1 MTWRLGL
8 ATCLLIG
15 CAATASAQ
23 FDSATI
29 SGVVKDTTNA
39 VLPGVD
45 VTLTNVGTKIE
56 RHAVTNQDGLYTFPN
71 VPVGEYRITATL
83 SGFKSITKSGV
94 QVNAGLNIRVDVA
107 LEVGA
112 LSETIQVQ
120 AATTLVDTSVI
131 GRTLRA
137 EQIAE
142 TPLSGRRAAQVAQL
156 APGVVGGNMGGSV
169 PQGVG
174 TFATGVTSIN
184 GGRSDEFITTIDG
197 APSIRVRAAG
207 GFMMGA
213 QNFDTVAEVQV
224 LTTNYQAEYGRSS
237 AGQLRLVT
245 KSGTQTFR
253 GNGFWSHQDDALDAN
268 TWSRKAAGLDKSP
281 HKYNAYGFTV
291 GGPIY
296 IPGGFN
302 SSRQSLFFF
311 WGQEWQ
317 RDRTVEEQTATVP
330 SAAMRNGDFSE
341 LLNPTNPY
349 FNRARPIIDPTTGQP
364 FQGNIIPSFRIS
376 PQGRALLN
384 AYPLPTPGFQRGASN
399 WIGAPSVFNNQ
410 RKDSVKI
417 DWVPSTTNR
426 LAVRHTWAP
435 NVWNDPEPMGVYST
449 IWDYPGRTLAA
460 TFTSTL
466 SNSLINE
473 ASFSWGSTSPSKY
486 FGQRNCDY
494 CPGGGNAFLYPRQS
508 DVGINY
514 PYLFPG
520 TKLDPDK
527 IPNVSMTGFTAV
539 NNAAYPGSWNDFVF
553 LWADNVTKIYKNHAF
568 KTGVSVER
576 SGMNDRIQL
585 SFAQAPA
592 TTNQNGS
599 FRFTD
604 ARPGAPTTNLS
615 VANALLGLFDD
626 YTEFGNKPNT
636 KWLAMAYDA
645 YAQDSWKPTTNLTLE
660 LGLRYSLWQPWGTT
674 NRAMASFESQFY
686 NPATAPVID
695 RAGGFVVSGDRFN
708 GIVLPGDGPT
718 DEALADFPQ
727 LAGLQRLY
735 HGVPNG
741 FSETPKDGF
750 QPRLGMAYAIGE
762 RTTFRAGVGRFLNR
776 VQINTTAAYGFNPP
790 LSEMQT
796 VINGIVDSPGGAS
809 TRNFP
814 LVMSMQS
821 PDFTNP
827 RSWAWNATVDR
838 ELPWQMRGTASYV
851 GRSASHLER
860 ARNINQLQP
869 GTLQANPG
877 VNVNALRPYLGY
889 GSITLYETTGRSKYN
904 SLQTQVERRGTRGI
918 GFSVAYTFSRTRD
931 DGSGRG
937 DILPNAYDDSGY
949 YGISDLDRP
958 HVLVSQLR
966 YRFPTLATKP
976 APLRWVLGNW
986 DASGIFQAQSG
997 APFDIRTP
1005 AGVDPAGVGAGSGSQ
1020 LYEQI
1025 GDPTGAR
1032 TSDWGALPTGSSLGI
1047 VWFDRNAFRPA
1058 TAGTFATTQEKN
1070 TLRQPGFWDINTSLR
1085 KTFAS
1090 IGSQRFDFRIEVFN
1104 IMNRPRLGTAV
1115 TNPAS
1120 GDFGYIVSKVGN
1132 RTMQVGMQYV
1142 F

>member
-1 MTWRLGL
+1 MSWRT
-8 ATCLLIG
+8 AVITVSILL
-15 CAATASAQ
+15 CAATARAQ
-23 FDSATI
+23 FDSAQV
-29 SGVVKDTTNA
+29 SGVVKDSTNA

-45 VTLTNVGTKIE
+45 VTLTNVGTKNE
-56 RHAVTNQDGLYTFPN
+56 RHAVTNEAGLYTFPN
-71 VPVGEYRITATL
+71 VPVGEYRITAML
-83 SGFKSITKSGV
+83 SGFKPITKSGV
-94 QVNAGLNIRVDVA
+94 SVNAGLNIRVDVA

-142 TPLSGRRAAQVAQL
+142 TPLSGRRASQVAQL

-213 QNFDTVAEVQV
+213 QNFDTVSEVQV

-245 KSGTQTFR
+245 KSGTQAFH
-253 GNGFWSHQDDALDAN
+253 GNAFWSHQDDALDEN
-268 TWSRKAAGLDKSP
+268 TWTRKRAGLDKSP
-281 HKYNAYGFTV
+281 HKYNAEGFTL

-302 SSRQSLFFF
+302 SSRQSLFFY
-311 WGQEWQ
+311 WGEEWQ
-317 RDRTVEEQTATVP
+317 RDRTVEEQTAIVP
-330 SAAMRNGDFSE
+330 TAAMRNGDFSA
-341 LLNPTNPY
+341 LLPS
-349 FNRARPIIDPTTGQP
+349 RVIRDPVSGLP
-364 FQGNIIPSFRIS
+364 FQGNIIPADRFSS
-376 PQGRALLN
+376 QGRALLN
-384 AYPLPTPGFQRGASN
+384 AYPLPTPGFQQGANN
-399 WIGAPSVFNNQ
+399 WIGNPAVFNNQ
-410 RKDSVKI
+410 RKDSLKI
-417 DWVPSTTNR
+417 DWVPNTSHR

-460 TFTSTL
+460 TLTSTL
-466 SNSLINE
+466 TNSLINE
-473 ASFSWGSTSPSKY
+473 FSFSWGSTSPSKY

-494 CPGGGNAFLYPRQS
+494 CPGGGEAFLYPRQR

-527 IPNVSMTGFTAV
+527 IPNVSLQGLTAI

-553 LWADNVTKIYKNHAF
+553 LWADNVTKITGNHAF
-568 KTGVSVER
+568 KTGVSIER

-599 FRFTD
+599 FRFFDT
-604 ARPGAPTTNLS
+604 RPNATGYS
-615 VANALLGLFDD
+615 VSNALLGLFDD
-626 YTEFGNKPNT
+626 YTEFGSKPNT

-645 YAQDSWKPTTNLTLE
+645 FAQDSWKPTRALTLE
-660 LGLRYSLWQPWGTT
+660 LGVRYSLWQPWGTT
-674 NRAMASFESQFY
+674 NRAMASFQSAFY
-686 NPATAPVID
+686 NAATAPVID
-695 RAGGFVVSGDRFN
+695 RAGGFVVSGDRFD
-708 GIVLPGDGPT
+708 GVVLPGDGPS
-718 DEALADFPQ
+718 DDALRDFPQ
-727 LAGLQRLY
+727 LASLQRLY

-741 FSETPKDGF
+741 FSETPKDGI
-750 QPRLGMAYAIGE
+750 QPRLGMAYAVDDQ
-762 RTTFRAGVGRFLNR
+762 TTFRAGVGRFLNR
-776 VQINTTAAYGFNPP
+776 VQINTTAAYGFNAP

-796 VINGIVDSPGGAS
+796 VINGIVDTPGGAS

-814 LVMSMQS
+814 LVGAMQS

-827 RSWAWNATVDR
+827 TSWAWNATVDR
-838 ELPWQMRGTASYV
+838 QLPWQMRGTVSYV
-851 GRSASHLER
+851 GRSATNLER
-860 ARNINQLQP
+860 ARNINQLQQP
-869 GTLQANPG
+869 GTIQANPG
-877 VNVNALRPYLGY
+877 VNANALRPYLGF

-904 SLQTQVERRGTRGI
+904 SLQTQVERRSTRGI
-918 GFSVAYTFSRTRD
+918 GYSIAYTFSRTRD
-931 DGSGRG
+931 NGSGRG

-958 HVLVSQLR
+958 HVLVSQVR
-966 YRFPTLATKP
+966 YRFPTFESKP
-976 APLRWVLGNW
+976 AAMRWVLGNW
-986 DASGIFQAQSG
+986 DVSGIFQAQSG
-997 APFDIRTP
+997 APFSVTT
-1005 AGVDPAGVGAGSGSQ
+1005 AVDVAGVGPGSGPQ
-1020 LYEQI
+1020 FYELV
-1025 GDPTGAR
+1025 GDPNTVRTDWDDTLAR
-1032 TSDWGALPTGSSLGI
+1032 AT
-1047 VWFDRNAFRPA
+1047 WFDKNAFRIP
-1058 TAGTFATTQEKN
+1058 TTGTFATTQPKN
-1070 TLRQPGFWDINTSLR
+1070 TLRQPGFWDINMSFR
-1085 KTFAS
+1085 KGFATL
-1090 IGSQRFDFRIEVFN
+1090 GTHRFDVRLEVFN
-1104 IMNRPRLGTAV
+1104 IINRTRLGNVV
-1115 TNPAS
+1115 TNPTLP
-1120 GDFGYIVSKVGN
+1120 DFGYITSRVGN

>member
-1 MTWRLGL
+1 VPAR
-8 ATCLLIG
+8 
-15 CAATASAQ
+15 AQ
-23 FDSATI
+23 FDSAQI
-29 SGVVKDTTNA
+29 SGVLKDTTNA

-56 RHAVTNQDGLYTFPN
+56 RHAVTNEAGLYLFPN
-71 VPVGEYRITATL
+71 VPVGEYRITAML
-83 SGFKSITKSGV
+83 SGFKPITKAGV
-94 QVNAGLNIRVDVA
+94 QVNAGLNIRVDVS

-142 TPLSGRRAAQVAQL
+142 TPLSGRRASQVAQL

-169 PQGVG
+169 PTGVG

-184 GGRSDEFITTIDG
+184 GGRADEFMTTVDG

-245 KSGTQTFR
+245 KSGTQSFH
-253 GNGFWSHQDDALDAN
+253 GNVFWTHQDDALDTN
-268 TWSRKAAGLDKSP
+268 TWTRARAGLEKSP
-281 HKYNAYGFTV
+281 HKYNAEGFTL

-302 SSRQSLFFF
+302 SSRQSLFFY
-311 WGQEWQ
+311 WGEEWQ
-317 RDRTVEEQTATVP
+317 RDRTVEEQTAIVP
-330 SAAMRNGDFSE
+330 TAAMRNGDFSS
-341 LLNPTNPY
+341 LLPG
-349 FNRARPIIDPTTGQP
+349 RVIRDPATGLP
-364 FQGNIIPSFRIS
+364 FPGNIIPPEKMSA
-376 PQGRALLN
+376 QGRALLN
-384 AYPLPTPGFQRGASN
+384 AFPLPIAGFQQGANN
-399 WIGAPSVFNNQ
+399 WIGNPAVFNNQ
-410 RKDSVKI
+410 RKDSLKI
-417 DWVPSTTNR
+417 DWVPNTSHR

-466 SNSLINE
+466 TNSLINE
-473 ASFSWGSTSPSKY
+473 FSFSWGSTSPSKY

-494 CPGGGNAFLYPRQS
+494 CPGGTEAFQYPRQR
-508 DVGINY
+508 DAGINY

-527 IPNVSMTGFTAV
+527 IPNVAIQGLTSI

-553 LWADNVTKIYKNHAF
+553 LWADNATKIYKNHAL
-568 KTGVSVER
+568 KAGVSIER

-599 FRFTD
+599 FRFFDTR
-604 ARPGAPTTNLS
+604 AGGSGSAI
-615 VANALLGLFDD
+615 ANTALGLFDD

-636 KWLAMAYDA
+636 KWLAMAYDVF
-645 YAQDSWKPTTNLTLE
+645 AQDSWKPTADLTLE
-660 LGLRYSLWQPWGTT
+660 LGVRYSLWQPWGTT
-674 NRAMASFESQFY
+674 NQAMASFQSQFY

-695 RAGGFVVSGDRFN
+695 RAGGFVVSGDRFD
-708 GIVLPGDGPT
+708 GIALPGDGPT
-718 DEALADFPQ
+718 DDALKDFPQ
-727 LAGLQRLY
+727 LANLQRLY

-741 FSETPKDGF
+741 FSETPKDGI
-750 QPRLGMAYAIGE
+750 QPRLGMAYALDD

-776 VQINTTAAYGFNPP
+776 VQINTTAAYGFNAP

-796 VINGIVDSPGGAS
+796 VINGIVDAPGGAS

-814 LVMSMQS
+814 LVGAMQS

-838 ELPWQMRGTASYV
+838 QLPWAMRGTLSYV
-851 GRSASHLER
+851 GRSATNLER
-860 ARNINQLQP
+860 ARNINQLLQP
-869 GTLQANPG
+869 GTIQANPG
-877 VNVNALRPYLGY
+877 VNANALRPFLGF
-889 GSITLYETTGRSKYN
+889 GSITQYETTGRSKYN
-904 SLQTQVERRGTRGI
+904 SLQTQVERRSTRGV
-918 GFSVAYTFSRTRD
+918 GYSVAYTFSRTRD
-931 DGSGRG
+931 NGSGRG
-937 DILPNAYDDSGY
+937 DILPNAYDDSNF

-958 HVLVSQLR
+958 HVLVSQVR
-966 YRFPTLATKP
+966 YRFPTLESSA

-986 DASGIFQAQSG
+986 DVSGIFQAQSG
-997 APFDIRTP
+997 APFSVTTT
-1005 AGVDPAGVGAGSGSQ
+1005 VDVAGVGPGSGSQ
-1020 LYEQI
+1020 FYELLS
-1025 GDPTGAR
+1025 DPTGLR
-1032 TSDWGALPTGSSLGI
+1032 TDWDATLSRAT
-1047 VWFDRNAFRPA
+1047 WFDKNAFRIP
-1058 TAGTFATTQEKN
+1058 TTGTFATSQPKN
-1070 TLRQPGFWDINTSLR
+1070 TLRQPGFWDVNMSFR
-1085 KTFAS
+1085 KGFATL
-1090 IGSQRFDFRIEVFN
+1090 GTHRFDLRLEVFN
-1104 IMNRPRLGTAV
+1104 IINRTRLGNVV
-1115 TNPAS
+1115 TNPTLP
-1120 GDFGYIVSKVGN
+1120 DFGFITSRVGN

>member
-1 MTWRLGL
+1 MTSRIALVVGV
-8 ATCLLIG
+8 LLL
-15 CAATASAQ
+15 CAPSAHAQ
-23 FDSATI
+23 FDSANI
-29 SGVVKDTTNA
+29 SGAVQDTTGA
-39 VLPGVD
+39 ILPGVD
-45 VTLTNVGTKIE
+45 VTLTNVGTKNE
-56 RHAVTNQDGLYTFPN
+56 RQTVTNEAGIYTFPN
-71 VPVGEYRITATL
+71 VPVGEYRITAML
-83 SGFKSITKSGV
+83 SGFKPVTKAGV

-112 LSETIQVQ
+112 ISETIQVQ

-131 GRTLRA
+131 GRTVRA

-142 TPLSGRRAAQVAQL
+142 TPLSGRRASQVAQL

-169 PQGVG
+169 PTGVG

-184 GGRSDEFITTIDG
+184 GGRADEFMTTVDG

-245 KSGTQTFR
+245 KSGSQSFR
-253 GNGFWSHQDDALDAN
+253 GNTFWSHQNDALDAN
-268 TWSRKAAGLDKSP
+268 SWTRKRAGLEKSP
-281 HKYNAYGFTV
+281 HTYNAYGFTL

-302 SSRQSLFFF
+302 SSKQRLFFF

-330 SAAMRNGDFSE
+330 SAAMRRGDFSE
-341 LLNPTNPY
+341 LLNERNPY
-349 FNRARPIIDPTTGQP
+349 FNRARTINDPLTGQP
-364 FQGNIIPSFRIS
+364 FPGNVIPSGRLS
-376 PQGRALLN
+376 PQGLALLN
-384 AYPLPTPGFQRGASN
+384 AYPLPSPDFQQGASN
-399 WIGAPSVFNNQ
+399 WIGNPSVFNNQ
-410 RKDSVKI
+410 RKDSIKI
-417 DWVPSTTNR
+417 DWVPTNTHR
-426 LAVRHTWAP
+426 VAVRHTWAP

-460 TFTSTL
+460 TVTSSL

-473 ASFSWGSTSPSKY
+473 FSFSWGSTSPSKY

-494 CPGGGNAFLYPRQS
+494 CPGGVDAFQYPTTRS
-508 DVGINY
+508 VGINY

-539 NNAAYPGSWNDFVF
+539 NNAAYPGAWNDFVF
-553 LWADNVTKIYKNHAF
+553 LWADNVTKITGNHAF
-568 KTGVSVER
+568 KAGFSVER
-576 SGMNDRIQL
+576 SGMNDKIQL

-604 ARPGAPTTNLS
+604 GRAGGTSLS
-615 VANALLGLFDD
+615 AANVALGLFDD

-636 KWLAMAYDA
+636 RWLAMAYDV
-645 YAQDSWKPTTNLTLE
+645 YAQDSWKPTRALTLE
-660 LGLRYSLWQPWGTT
+660 LGVRYSLWQPWGVT
-674 NRAMASFESQFY
+674 NEAMASFQPQFY
-686 NPATAPVID
+686 NAATAPVID
-695 RAGGFVVSGDRFN
+695 RAGGFVASGDRFN
-708 GIVLPGDGPT
+708 GVVLPGDSPSA
-718 DEALADFPQ
+718 EALAEFPQ
-727 LAGLQRLY
+727 LANLQRLY

-741 FSETPKDGF
+741 FSETAKDGF
-750 QPRLGMAYAIGE
+750 QPRLGMAYALNE
-762 RTTFRAGVGRFLNR
+762 LTTFRAGVGRFLNR
-776 VQINTTAAYGFNPP
+776 VQINTTAAYGFNAP

-796 VINGIVDSPGGAS
+796 VINGIVDAPGGAS

-814 LVMSMQS
+814 LVGASQS

-827 RSWAWNATVDR
+827 TSWAWNATVDR
-838 ELPWQMRGTASYV
+838 LLPRQMRGAVSYV
-851 GRSASHLER
+851 GRSASNLER
-860 ARNINQLQP
+860 ARNINQLQA
-869 GTLQANPG
+869 GTIQANPG
-877 VNVNALRPYLGY
+877 VNVNALRPYLGF
-889 GSITLYETTGRSKYN
+889 GSITLYETTGTSRYN
-904 SLQTQVERRGTRGI
+904 SVQTQVERRSSRGV
-918 GFSVAYTFSRTRD
+918 GFSVAYTFSRTKD

-958 HVLVSQLR
+958 HVLVSQVR
-966 YRFPTLATKP
+966 YAFPTLESSA

-986 DASGIFQAQSG
+986 DVSGIFQAQSG
-997 APFDIRTP
+997 APFDVRAP
-1005 AGVDPAGVGAGSGSQ
+1005 AGVDPAGVGAGSGQQ
-1020 LYEQI
+1020 LYDQLS
-1025 GDPTGAR
+1025 DPLTGRR
-1032 TSDWGALPTGSSLGI
+1032 TEWGPLPSPNTSLGA
-1047 VWFDRNAFRPA
+1047 VWFNPKAFAPPA
-1058 TAGTFATTQEKN
+1058 AGTFTTTQEKN
-1070 TLRQPGFWDINTSLR
+1070 TLRQPGFWDINMSFR
-1085 KTFAS
+1085 KGFRT
-1090 IGSQRFDFRIEVFN
+1090 IGTQRFDLRLEVFN
-1104 IMNRPRLGTAV
+1104 IINRARLGNAV
-1115 TNPAS
+1115 TNFAS
-1120 GDFGYIVSKVGN
+1120 GDFGYIVSKTGN
-1132 RTMQVGMQYV
+1132 RTMQIGMQYV

>member
-1 MTWRLGL
+1 MSWR
-8 ATCLLIG
+8 TVVITVSILL
-15 CAATASAQ
+15 CAASARAQ
-23 FDSATI
+23 FDSAQI
-29 SGVVKDTTNA
+29 SGVVKDSTNA

-45 VTLTNVGTKIE
+45 VTLTNVGTKNE
-56 RHAVTNQDGLYTFPN
+56 RHAVTNEAGLYTFPN
-71 VPVGEYRITATL
+71 VPVGEYRITAML
-83 SGFKSITKSGV
+83 SGFKPITKSGV
-94 QVNAGLNIRVDVA
+94 SVNAGLNIRVDVA

-131 GRTLRA
+131 GRTVRA

-142 TPLSGRRAAQVAQL
+142 TPLSGRRASQVAQL

-184 GGRSDEFITTIDG
+184 GGRADEFITTIDG

-213 QNFDTVAEVQV
+213 QNFDTVSEVQV

-245 KSGTQTFR
+245 KSGTQAFH
-253 GNGFWSHQDDALDAN
+253 GNAFWSHQDDALDEN
-268 TWSRKAAGLDKSP
+268 TWTRKRAGLDKSP
-281 HKYNAYGFTV
+281 HKYNAEGFTL

-302 SSRQSLFFF
+302 SNRQSLFFY
-311 WGQEWQ
+311 WGEEWQ
-317 RDRTVEEQTATVP
+317 RDRTVEEQTAIVP
-330 SAAMRNGDFSE
+330 TAAMRNGDFSA
-341 LLNPTNPY
+341 LLPG
-349 FNRARPIIDPTTGQP
+349 RVIRDPATGLP
-364 FQGNIIPSFRIS
+364 FPGNIIPAEKMSA
-376 PQGRALLN
+376 QGRALLN
-384 AYPLPTPGFQRGASN
+384 AFPLPTPGFSQGANN
-399 WIGAPSVFNNQ
+399 WIGNPAVFNNQ
-410 RKDSVKI
+410 RKDSLKI
-417 DWVPSTTNR
+417 DWVPNTSHR

-460 TFTSTL
+460 TLTSTL
-466 SNSLINE
+466 TNSLINE
-473 ASFSWGSTSPSKY
+473 FSFSWGSTSPSKY

-494 CPGGGNAFLYPRQS
+494 CPGGGEAFLYPRQK

-527 IPNVSMTGFTAV
+527 IPNVSLQGLTAI

-553 LWADNVTKIYKNHAF
+553 LWADNVTKITGNHAF
-568 KTGVSVER
+568 KAGVSIER

-599 FRFTD
+599 FRFFDT
-604 ARPGAPTTNLS
+604 RPGGTGYS
-615 VANALLGLFDD
+615 VSNALLGLFDD
-626 YTEFGNKPNT
+626 YTEFGSKPNT

-645 YAQDSWKPTTNLTLE
+645 FAQDSWKPTRALTLE

-674 NRAMASFESQFY
+674 NQAMASFQSAFY

-695 RAGGFVVSGDRFN
+695 RAGGFVVSGDRFD
-708 GIVLPGDGPT
+708 GVVLPGDAPT
-718 DEALADFPQ
+718 DDALRDFPQ
-727 LAGLQRLY
+727 LASLQRLY

-741 FSETPKDGF
+741 FSETPTDGI
-750 QPRLGMAYAIGE
+750 QPRLGMAYAIDDQ
-762 RTTFRAGVGRFLNR
+762 TTFRAGIGRFLNR
-776 VQINTTAAYGFNPP
+776 VQINTTAAYGFNAP

-814 LVMSMQS
+814 LVGAMQS

-827 RSWAWNATVDR
+827 TSWAWNATVDR
-838 ELPWQMRGTASYV
+838 QLPWQMRGSASYV
-851 GRSASHLER
+851 GRSATNLER

-869 GTLQANPG
+869 GTIQANPG
-877 VNVNALRPYLGY
+877 VNANALRPYLGF

-904 SLQTQVERRGTRGI
+904 SLQTQVERRSTRGV

-931 DGSGRG
+931 NGSGRG

-958 HVLVSQLR
+958 HVLVSQVR
-966 YRFPTLATKP
+966 YRFPTLESKP
-976 APLRWVLGNW
+976 AAMRWVLGNW
-986 DASGIFQAQSG
+986 DVSGIFQAQSG
-997 APFDIRTP
+997 APFSVVT
-1005 AGVDPAGVGAGSGSQ
+1005 AVDVAGVGPGSGSQ
-1020 LYEQI
+1020 FYERV
-1025 GDPTGAR
+1025 GDPGSVRTDWDDALAR
-1032 TSDWGALPTGSSLGI
+1032 AT
-1047 VWFDRNAFRPA
+1047 WFDKNAFRIP
-1058 TAGTFATTQEKN
+1058 TTGTFASSQPKN
-1070 TLRQPGFWDINTSLR
+1070 TLRQPGFWDINMSLR
-1085 KTFAS
+1085 KGFAT
-1090 IGSQRFDFRIEVFN
+1090 IGTHRFDVRLEVFN
-1104 IMNRPRLGTAV
+1104 IFNRTRLGNAV
-1115 TNPAS
+1115 TNPTLA
-1120 GDFGYIVSKVGN
+1120 DFGYITSRVGN

>member
-1 MTWRLGL
+1 MFWRTAVAACVVVLC
-8 ATCLLIG
+8 ATS
-15 CAATASAQ
+15 AHAQ
-23 FDSATI
+23 FDSANV
-29 SGVVKDTTNA
+29 SGVVQDSSGG

-45 VTLTNVGTKIE
+45 VTLTNVGTGNQ
-56 RHAVTNQDGLYTFPN
+56 RQAVTNDAGLYTFPN
-71 VPVGEYRITATL
+71 APVGEYRITAVL
-83 SGFKSITKSGV
+83 SGFKSLTKSGV
-94 QVNAGLNIRVDVA
+94 QVNAGVNIRVDVA

-112 LSETIQVQ
+112 LSETVQVE

-131 GRTLRA
+131 GRTVRA

-142 TPLSGRRAAQVAQL
+142 TPLSGRRASQVAQL
-156 APGVVGGNMGGSV
+156 APGVIGGNMGGSV
-169 PQGVG
+169 PTQTA

-184 GGRSDEFITTIDG
+184 GGRSDEFMTTVDG

-224 LTTNYQAEYGRSS
+224 LTTNYQAEHGRSS
-237 AGQLRLVT
+237 AGQLRMVT
-245 KSGTQTFR
+245 KSGTQSFR
-253 GNGFWSHQDDALDAN
+253 GNVFWSHQNDALDSN
-268 TWSRKAAGLDKSP
+268 TWTRKRAGLEKSP
-281 HKYNAYGFTV
+281 HTYNAYGFTL

-302 SSRQSLFFF
+302 SNKQQLFFF

-330 SAAMRNGDFSE
+330 SAAMRRGDFSE
-341 LLNPTNPY
+341 LLNPSNPY
-349 FNRARPIIDPTTGQP
+349 FNRVRTINDPLTGAP
-364 FQGNIIPSFRIS
+364 FPGNVIPADRLS

-384 AYPLPTPGFQRGASN
+384 AYPLPIAGFRQGANN
-399 WIGAPSVFNNQ
+399 WIGNPSVFNNQ
-410 RKDSVKI
+410 RKDSIKI
-417 DWVPSTTNR
+417 DWVPTSNHR

-449 IWDYPGRTLAA
+449 IWDYPGRTMAA
-460 TFTSTL
+460 TMTSTL
-466 SNSLINE
+466 SSSLINE
-473 ASFSWGSTSPSKY
+473 FSFSWGSTSPSKY

-494 CPGGGNAFLYPRQS
+494 CPGGTEAFLYPRQS

-527 IPNVSMTGFTAV
+527 IPNVTMTPFTAI

-553 LWADNVTKIYKNHAF
+553 LWADNVTKITGNHAF
-568 KTGVSVER
+568 KAGVSIER

-604 ARPGAPTTNLS
+604 NRPGGTGLNA
-615 VANALLGLFDD
+615 ANAALGLFDD
-626 YTEFGNKPNT
+626 YTEFGSKPNT
-636 KWLAMAYDA
+636 KWLAMAYDV
-645 YAQDSWKPTTNLTLE
+645 YLQDSWKPTTDLTLE

-674 NRAMASFESQFY
+674 NRAMASFQSQFY
-686 NPATAPVID
+686 DPAAAPVID

-708 GIVLPGDGPT
+708 GVVLPGDSPT
-718 DEALADFPQ
+718 DDALRDFPQ
-727 LAGLQRLY
+727 LANLQRLY

-741 FSETPKDGF
+741 FSETPKNGF
-750 QPRLGMAYAIGE
+750 QPRLGMAYAINE
-762 RTTFRAGVGRFLNR
+762 ETTFRAGVGKFLNR
-776 VQINTTAAYGFNPP
+776 VQINTTAAYGFNAP

-796 VINGIVDSPGGAS
+796 VINGIVDQPGGAS

-814 LVMSMQS
+814 LVGAMQS

-827 RSWAWNATVDR
+827 TSWAWNATVDR
-838 ELPWQMRGTASYV
+838 VLPWQLRGALSYV

-869 GTLQANPG
+869 GTIQANPG
-877 VNVNALRPYLGY
+877 VNPNALRPFAGF
-889 GSITLYETTGRSKYN
+889 GSITQYETTGESRYN
-904 SLQTQVERRGTRGI
+904 SLQAQVERRSTRGI
-918 GFSVAYTFSRTRD
+918 GFSVAYTLSRNKD

-937 DILPNAYDDSGY
+937 DILPNAFDDSDY

-958 HVLVSQLR
+958 HVFVSQVR
-966 YRFPTLATKP
+966 YRFPTLDNSF

-986 DASGIFQAQSG
+986 DVSGILQAQSG

-1005 AGVDPAGVGAGSGSQ
+1005 AGVDVAGVGPGSGTQ
-1020 LYEQI
+1020 FYDQI
-1025 GDPTGAR
+1025 SDDPTSTRG
-1032 TSDWGALPTGSSLGI
+1032 DWDPALSRA
-1047 VWFDRNAFRPA
+1047 VWFDRTAFRAPA
-1058 TAGTFATTQEKN
+1058 PGTFATTQDKN
-1070 TLRQPGFWDINTSLR
+1070 GLRQPGFWDLNLSFR
-1085 KTFAS
+1085 KGFTVF
-1090 IGSQRFDFRIEVFN
+1090 GPQRFDLRIEAFN
-1104 IMNRPRLGTAV
+1104 IMNRTRLGNAT
-1115 TNPAS
+1115 TNPSSA
-1120 GDFGYIVSKVGN
+1120 DFGYITSRVGN
-1132 RTMQVGMQYV
+1132 RTMQVGMQYL